1 MKRPGYVEYEKPNV
15 LKIIL
20 EKSDMLVKVSETD
33 FSNNL
38 LNNIINYERIIF
50 IDSSNKKIYFDENA
64 DSSNISIEYELIEVK
79 ANGL

>member
-20 EKSDMLVKVSETD
+20 ENSDMLVKVSETD

-79 ANGL
+79 TNGL

>member
-20 EKSDMLVKVSETD
+20 ENSDMLVKVSETD

>member
-1 MKRPGYVEYEKPNV
+1 MKRPGYIEYEEPNV
-15 LKIIL
+15 LKLIL
-20 EKSDMLVKVSETD
+20 ENHDMLVKVSETD

-50 IDSSNKKIYFDENA
+50 IDTSTQKIYFDENA
-64 DSSNISIEYELIEVK
+64 DNSKISIEYELIEVK

>member
-15 LKIIL
+15 LKIFL
-20 EKSDMLVKVSETD
+20 ENSDMLVKVSETD